1 MALLTGEPRTAD
13 INALTEVEILEVG
26 QSAIKQLLGDNAQ
39 LAEAL
44 SVKLAAR
51 QAELQEYAID
61 GREDQARAQSV
72 SILGRMKRFFKL
84 S

>member
-13 INALTEVEILEVG
+13 INALTEVEILEIG
-26 QSAIKQLLGDNAQ
+26 KSAIKQLLGDNSQ

-44 SVKLAAR
+44 SMKLAVR
-51 QAELQEYAID
+51 QAELQEYASES
-61 GREDQARAQSV
+61 REDQTRAR
-72 SILGRMKRFFKL
+72 SISIRGRIQRFFGL